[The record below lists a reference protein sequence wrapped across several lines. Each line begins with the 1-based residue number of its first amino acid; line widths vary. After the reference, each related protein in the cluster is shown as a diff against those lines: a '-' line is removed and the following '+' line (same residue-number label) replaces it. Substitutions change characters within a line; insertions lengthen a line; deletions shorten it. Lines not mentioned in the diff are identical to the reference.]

1 MSNAGMKSVDT
12 NVIVR
17 LVVSDDPVQLR
28 EAESFIANG
37 AFVSHITLV
46 EAMRVLESV
55 YDRTAAQI
63 AATIERL
70 LEHEALMLQDAH
82 VVSRALTQFRA
93 RPKLG
98 FSDCL
103 MLEVARQAGHLPLG
117 TFDRDLGRLDG
128 AERIGER

>member
-1 MSNAGMKSVDT
+1 MKSVDT

-17 LVVSDDPVQLR
+17 LVVSDDVVQLR

-37 AFVSHITLV
+37 AFVSHIALA
-46 EAMRVLESV
+46 EAMWVLESV
-55 YDRTAAQI
+55 YGRTAAQI

-70 LEHEALMLQDAH
+70 LEHEALMLQDAQ
-82 VVSRALTQFRA
+82 VVLRALAQFRA
-93 RPKLG
+93 RPRLG

-103 MLEVARQAGHLPLG
+103 MLELARQGGYLPLG
-117 TFDRDLGRLDG
+117 TFDRELGKLDG